1 MASQRITRDT
11 FDAVVQEKMKRYRIS
26 LDQAISETIQEFQL
40 EGPSNISRIPME
52 SFDSIYRDSE
62 RYRDLPRDTLTRNW
76 DLEKRREDLARQTL
90 QLREYGREPSPTR
103 FGDSFLDRLRSE
115 DARLKE
121 RLLQEELHATNRRI
135 NELDPLRAR
144 ERDLLVNRELNFSN
158 RRWELERNA
167 LRSSEYNM
175 ARPGVF
181 RDFRSPPQ
189 ADRFGQRAS
198 SLQSE
203 YRSAGVRGKMP
214 TKQVLGGKIQ
224 RGGGA
229 RLQVGRP
236 VQSGKA
242 GQFEKI
248 GESSSKQPE
257 SEAAEKAAAEGKD
270 DQSPSAKQSL
280 QLIRWSK
287 LNSLLTDVDLV
298 MQHKALFKVK
308 TEACKMIVECFKC
321 PMTTD
326 RLESCFSLAKVLNH
340 PALKNLRIDND
351 LLILLMK
358 KVVVKN
364 KNEFFEII
372 KPFDKE
378 MMTIQQR
385 LLRSVTPLLMACN
398 TFELKHS
405 ILTDQRQLKGALK
418 STVLLCRKSMV
429 LIGQI
434 FASITIARQKNI
446 LEVLGL
452 SEMEAKPSEYPN
464 MKDSFLF
471 GKEFLDKLKDWL
483 KKSGNRFKLKSRVQY
498 EEKADHDEEESKV
511 AVETKV
517 KEEADPAVVAQIDQL
532 LEYASKGKQSDGE
545 KPAFWFLF
553 DKESSE
559 YIYYRH
565 KLAEF
570 QKSTG
575 QISVSNVQT
584 KKPRKSP
591 EQLACES
598 VRAMLYARKAHAIKR
613 KTFKCLAYSR
623 RQKVRNLRKV
633 KTRSTKK
640 VLVKS
645 EPMEVSCA
653 SKELD
658 QKPLEGKPSTTSA
671 STKSSAQ
678 VTSEVST
685 PTSEPAKSSAP
696 ATTTAAKA
704 SAPATT
710 AAKASAPATTA
721 AKASAPA
728 TTAAKASAPATTAAK
743 ASAPA
748 TTAAKASAPATTAA
762 KASAPATTAAKASA
776 PATTAAK
783 AAAKA
788 SAPATS
794 AAKASAPASAKAPA
808 STLAKASAPAS
819 AKAPASTPAKASAP
833 ASAKAPASTPAKAS
847 APASTPAKAS
857 AAASAKAPAST
868 PAKASAPASA
878 KAPAS
883 SLANM
888 SAPASTPAK
897 ASASTS
903 TPAKAS
909 APASS
914 STKASAPT
922 PAKSSASTLAK
933 ASAPASKA
941 PASTPA
947 KTSATTRSA
956 TKSATPTKTSP
967 KTTESEPQETNVK
980 DEASSESLDLDV
992 DEKTMDT
999 AVKLAQFVVQMG
1011 PELEQFSME
1020 NSVNN
1025 PEFWFLREK
1034 DSPAYKFYKQK
1045 VEEFKQAEED
1055 ASEEEEE
1062 DDMLEDDSELENIRA
1077 DDDLLLEDSEDPN
1090 MDADCEAAEAPNSDS
1105 SQVAAFSQMPTPAR
1119 PQMPRKR
1126 VSKLKVG
1133 MLPPKRVCLVDEP
1146 KVHDPVRIEY
1156 DRPRGR
1162 GYNRRKKP
1170 ADLEFAN
1177 KKLTQQNVGF
1187 KMLSKMGWK
1196 EGQGLGSSGAGIK
1209 NPVKV
1214 GSVSGGEGL
1223 GVENKDKEGEPQGD
1237 NFDVFRQRMMQMY
1250 RQKMVK

>member
-52 SFDSIYRDSE
+52 SFDSLYRDSE

-115 DARLKE
+115 DVLLKE

-144 ERDLLVNRELNFSN
+144 ERDLLVSRELDFSN

-167 LRSSEYNM
+167 LRSSEYSM

-214 TKQVLGGKIQ
+214 IKQVLGGKIQ

-229 RLQVGRP
+229 RVQVGRP

-270 DQSPSAKQSL
+270 DQSPSAKYSL

-287 LNSLLTDVDLV
+287 FNSLVSDVDLV
-298 MQHKALFKVK
+298 RQHKALFKVK

-321 PMTTD
+321 PMTAHH
-326 RLESCFSLAKVLNH
+326 LESCFSVVKLLNH

-351 LLILLMK
+351 LLDLLMK
-358 KVVVKN
+358 KQAVKN
-364 KNEFFEII
+364 KNDFFEII

-378 MMTIQQR
+378 MMTVQQR

-405 ILTDQRQLKGALK
+405 ILTDQRQLMGALK
-418 STVLLCRKSMV
+418 STVFLCRKSMV
-429 LIGQI
+429 LIGQT
-434 FASITIARQKNI
+434 FASITIARQKNV
-446 LEVLGL
+446 LEALGL

-471 GKEFLDKLKDWL
+471 GKEFLDKMKDWL

-591 EQLACES
+591 EELACES

-623 RQKVRNLRKV
+623 RQKIRNLRKV

-658 QKPLEGKPSTTSA
+658 KKPLEGKPSTTSSDTSA

-678 VTSEVST
+678 ITSEVST

-696 ATTTAAKA
+696 ATTPASTAAKVSATTAAKASAPATAKASAPATAKASAPATAKASAPTTTAAKA

-728 TTAAKASAPATTAAK
+728 TTAAKAPAK

-748 TTAAKASAPATTAA
+748 STPAKASAP
-762 KASAPATTAAKASA
+762 
-776 PATTAAK
+776 
-783 AAAKA
+783 
-788 SAPATS
+788 
-794 AAKASAPASAKAPA
+794 ASAPASAKAPA
-808 STLAKASAPAS
+808 STPAKASAPAS
-819 AKAPASTPAKASAP
+819 TPAKAPASTPAKASAP

-847 APASTPAKAS
+847 AAASTPAKAS

-868 PAKASAPASA
+868 LAKVSAPASA
-878 KAPAS
+878 KAS
-883 SLANM
+883 VS
-888 SAPASTPAK
+888 ASTPAK

-909 APASS
+909 APASTS
-914 STKASAPT
+914 IKTSAPT
-922 PAKSSASTLAK
+922 PAKS
-933 ASAPASKA
+933 SAPASKA

-956 TKSATPTKTSP
+956 TKSATPAKTSA

-1133 MLPPKRVCLVDEP
+1133 MLPPKRVCLVEEP

-1214 GSVSGGEGL
+1214 GSVSAGEGL

>member
-783 AAAKA
+783 ASAPATTAAKA
-788 SAPATS
+788 SAPATT
-794 AAKASAPASAKAPA
+794 AAKA
-808 STLAKASAPAS
+808 
-819 AKAPASTPAKASAP
+819 
-833 ASAKAPASTPAKAS
+833 
-847 APASTPAKAS
+847 
-857 AAASAKAPAST
+857 
-868 PAKASAPASA
+868 
-878 KAPAS
+878 
-883 SLANM
+883 
-888 SAPASTPAK
+888 PAK